1 MSRMTVTVDEELL
14 EAAQEALGAAT
25 KAETIRVSLA
35 ETVRRNRLADAATH
49 RGKIDVDLDQATLGA
64 LRDER

>member
-49 RGKIDVDLDQATLGA
+49 RGKIAVDLDQASLAA